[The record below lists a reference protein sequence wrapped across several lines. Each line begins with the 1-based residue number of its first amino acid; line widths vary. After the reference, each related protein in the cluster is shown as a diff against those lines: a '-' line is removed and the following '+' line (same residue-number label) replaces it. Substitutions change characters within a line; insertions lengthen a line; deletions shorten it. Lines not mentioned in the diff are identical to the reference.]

1 LLSFVSPYEVIA
13 ENLEID
19 SVTVPGTE
27 GRFGIV
33 VDHVPT
39 ISQLTPGVVEFVN
52 KEKNAKKYFV
62 GAGFVAVHPN
72 STCHVS
78 VTECFPIEDMDKQQ
92 AQNGLEE
99 AKKDLQA
106 APDEKSKVENR
117 IRVETFEKIL
127 EEIV

>member
-1 LLSFVSPYEVIA
+1 
-13 ENLEID
+13 
-19 SVTVPGTE
+19 
-27 GRFGIV
+27 
-33 VDHVPT
+33 
-39 ISQLTPGVVEFVN
+39 
-52 KEKNAKKYFV
+52 
-62 GAGFVAVHPN
+62 
-72 STCHVS
+72 
-78 VTECFPIEDMDKQQ
+78 MDKQQ